1 MSENFAFNKNQM
13 KEEDEQHAHRQ
24 TEPEVAEQAA
34 ENEIFKHTYV
44 DIIDANDGVNEHG
57 VRS

>member
-1 MSENFAFNKNQM
+1 M